1 MESEGFGTNYSQS
14 NSQQQGSGIPRAR
27 QNSVRF
33 SIIPDSS
40 AKPPTGGATRQ
51 ANIGSSSKCQT
62 NSGKE
67 VPGKSRVIKE
77 KPSTDTTTMDRIINE
92 IVQSLAALNA
102 FKEPYGRKM
111 FKNVGSKEFWLS
123 VVQRLLEIY
132 EGGPVNLPS
141 TNEGIISLIKGLGR
155 TVTDQ
160 QDTPT
165 NSKQMYLE

>member
-1 MESEGFGTNYSQS
+1 
-14 NSQQQGSGIPRAR
+14 
-27 QNSVRF
+27 
-33 SIIPDSS
+33 
-40 AKPPTGGATRQ
+40 
-51 ANIGSSSKCQT
+51 
-62 NSGKE
+62 
-67 VPGKSRVIKE
+67 
-77 KPSTDTTTMDRIINE
+77 MDRIINE

-155 TVTDQ
+155 TVTDK
-160 QDTPT
+160 QDTHT